1 MYHLHVYA
9 SLPSASPPCPH
20 PPPAHAPHTCT
31 PSLCMPPVQPHGNL
45 FQWVQRGG
53 GGECPPRLFPHL
65 RDQAGQ
71 STAISN
77 PPVHMFSTACGT
89 TLLLASDPPSGDKK
103 RGQVPTL
110 FSTARVKCR
119 PSPPSPWEGFSTL
132 LYLEC
137 SKCFA
142 ELGPWALPAP
152 EPQRGAGP
160 PPTGF
165 SSAGEIG
172 CKKGQIR
179 HQPGRRRGGC

>member
-9 SLPSASPPCPH
+9 SLPSASPPARTPRLPMHPIHVPLPCACPQ
-20 PPPAHAPHTCT
+20 C
-31 PSLCMPPVQPHGNL
+31 NL
-45 FQWVQRGG
+45 MGIFFSGSSGG
-53 GGECPPRLFPHL
+53 GGSAPQDCSPTSGTRLDKAQLFLTPLCICSVQPAAQHCSLPVTPPLEIKKGGRCPL
-65 RDQAGQ
+65 
-71 STAISN
+71 
-77 PPVHMFSTACGT
+77 
-89 TLLLASDPPSGDKK
+89 
-103 RGQVPTL
+103 L

-119 PSPPSPWEGFSTL
+119 PSPPSPWGGFSTL

-160 PPTGF
+160 PLTGF